1 MRAIKQTMA
10 LITDSIG
17 CTKCAPAQMPWHLRH
32 LNPALLNRQGM
43 CTYPKM
49 ENGSELCHWKRQLI
63 IGLRANPV
71 RPRKPPQIGAKLG
84 TLRGGTTRRNVKA
97 PPYRHVSGQHGL
109 AKSKVTNIAN
119 TATRKYNKVQYQ
131 MNKLLALRPPTVWY
145 LPSMCNTWLK
155 KFGSFGLE
163 APSRVPEFGA
173 SYASSRSHSR
183 DLSQQATWATNDSKA
198 NSNHIGSPLVVCTDA
213 DEFSDVLQRHCI
225 LR

>member
-1 MRAIKQTMA
+1 MRIPENQCMLLPKAQKMRAIKQTMA

-109 AKSKVTNIAN
+109 AKSKVINIAN
-119 TATRKYNKVQYQ
+119 TATRKGRWHTQTEKTCATMQSTNLRRLQTSLPHLQ
-131 MNKLLALRPPTVWY
+131 M
-145 LPSMCNTWLK
+145 
-155 KFGSFGLE
+155 
-163 APSRVPEFGA
+163 
-173 SYASSRSHSR
+173 
-183 DLSQQATWATNDSKA
+183 
-198 NSNHIGSPLVVCTDA
+198 
-213 DEFSDVLQRHCI
+213 
-225 LR
+225 